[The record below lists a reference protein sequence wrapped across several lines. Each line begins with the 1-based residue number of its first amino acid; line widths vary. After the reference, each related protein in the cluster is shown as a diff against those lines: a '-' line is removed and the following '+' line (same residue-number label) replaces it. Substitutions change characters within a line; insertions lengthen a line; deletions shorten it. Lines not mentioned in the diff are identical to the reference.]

1 MGKRGF
7 HIDFLDSNEVV
18 MPFTLNGC
26 RTKYYGRRDMA
37 PDGSYVTTEW
47 IQPGKG
53 EILNIYLIY
62 FVFI

>member
-1 MGKRGF
+1 
-7 HIDFLDSNEVV
+7 

-26 RTKYYGRRDMA
+26 GTKYYGRRDMA

-47 IQPGKG
+47 LDLPFALMYPTRRGVGG